1 MSLNAVIFG
10 SRSKEHIK
18 DFLDLPGR
26 LYDREELMQNEKE
39 ERAILKG
46 THVLSHYFTATPIL
60 VYADGKAV
68 SRGILT
74 VYPEDEVA
82 YLGYFE
88 SENNSAAA
96 GLLFHTAFEMAR
108 NMGLKGIVGPV
119 DCSFWI
125 KYRLKTNQFRSP
137 YTGEPYNKDYYLKL
151 WEENGFQ
158 VWEQYGSNHYMV
170 VENDEGCEKYME
182 RLAQKLEQGYEIKSP
197 RPREFRRTMREVY
210 GLLIELYSA
219 FPAYKRITEAEFRKQ
234 FKYLKSIL
242 NYSMVK
248 MAYYQGEAVGFFVS
262 VPDFGNAVY
271 GKIHLWQLPA
281 ILAKKKKPDSYV
293 MLYMGVDPK
302 HKGLGSAFAEVIR
315 NELKTQR
322 VPSVGAL
329 IRSGNYSQNYVGQL
343 IDFAYEYVLLERRID

>member
-10 SRSKEHIK
+10 ARSRKHIE

-26 LYDREELMQNEKE
+26 IYGKEELMQSRGE

-60 VYADGKAV
+60 IYEDGRAV

-74 VYPEDEVA
+74 FYPEDDTA

-88 SENNSAAA
+88 SEDNSAAA
-96 GLLFHTAFEMAR
+96 GLLFHTAFGLAR
-108 NMGLKGIVGPV
+108 DMGMKALVGPV
-119 DCSFWI
+119 DCSFWLR
-125 KYRLKTNQFRSP
+125 YRLKTNRFQSP
-137 YTGEPYNKDYYLKL
+137 YTGEPYNRDYYMKL

-158 VWEQYGSNHYMV
+158 TWEQYGSNHYTV

-182 RLAQKLEQGYEIKSP
+182 RLAQKLEQGYEIRSP
-197 RPREFRRTMREVY
+197 QPKEFGKTLREVY
-210 GLLIELYSA
+210 GLLIELYST
-219 FPAYKRITEAEFRKQ
+219 FPAYKRITEKEFRSL
-234 FKYLKSIL
+234 FKRLKPVL

-248 MAYYQGEAVGFFVS
+248 MAYYGGKAVGFFVS
-262 VPDFGNAVY
+262 VPDYGNAVY
-271 GKIHLWQLPA
+271 GKLHLWNLPG

-293 MLYMGVDPK
+293 MLYMGVDPE
-302 HKGLGSAFAEVIR
+302 HRGLGKAFAEAIR
-315 NELKTQR
+315 QELKAQR

-329 IRSGNYSQNYVGQL
+329 IRSGNSNEGYVGQL
-343 IDFAYEYVLLERRID
+343 IDFAYEYVLLERRI

>member
-10 SRSKEHIK
+10 PRSKEHIK
-18 DFLDLPGR
+18 DFLALPGR
-26 LYDREELMQNEKE
+26 LYGSEELMQNENE

-46 THVLSHYFTATPIL
+46 AHVLSHYFTATPIL

-68 SRGILT
+68 SRGIVT

-96 GLLFHTAFEMAR
+96 GLLFHTAFEMVR

-137 YTGEPYNKDYYLKL
+137 YTGEPYNKDYYLNL

-158 VWEQYGSNHYMV
+158 VWEQYGSNHYME

-182 RLAQKLEQGYEIKSP
+182 RLAQKLDQGYEIKSP

-219 FPAYKRITEAEFRKQ
+219 FPAYKRITEAEFCKQ

-271 GKIHLWQLPA
+271 GKIHLWELPA

-302 HKGLGSAFAEVIR
+302 HKGLGSAFAEAIR
-315 NELKTQR
+315 SELKIQK

-329 IRSGNYSQNYVGQL
+329 IRSGNYSQSYVGQL